1 MSWDGLIA
9 GAIRGGAEAAGQ
21 IADGNIRLRDE
32 EAAFTRQQAAT
43 RANADYSS
51 KISIER
57 FNMEADRRLADAPK
71 AAAAKIEEEKKSRLS
86 QVAEVDSAQQGL
98 AQQAITKKASAARGS
113 AVAYEDLTPEEISKL
128 GLTDGE
134 TSKLRTQAARN
145 VGLISEK
152 DMMTSEQRA
161 EMAQLRAEVQNARTE
176 AQRETAQNRLQNAL
190 AIAVMRGAGNGA
202 SEKDKRNEILL
213 NERKAIEG
221 SNNSLQRRI
230 REMNEEAKEASW
242 LAKDTPR
249 MTPEQKEQ
257 ARDWRSEKAR
267 LQARLTANESQL
279 DEVSAAMRELFGAQ
293 NEKHGG
299 PSRASSAPSS
309 SNGSAKASGVERSSA
324 APLASL
330 PAGAKLIGTAAGG
343 RPVYETPDGRRFI
356 AQGDGLGGGK

>member
-145 VGLISEK
+145 VGLIVRTARR
-152 DMMTSEQRA
+152 DGAVARGGA
-161 EMAQLRAEVQNARTE
+161 E
-176 AQRETAQNRLQNAL
+176 RED
-190 AIAVMRGAGNGA
+190 RGAA
-202 SEKDKRNEILL
+202 RDSPESAT
-213 NERKAIEG
+213 ERVGDRGYARG
-221 SNNSLQRRI
+221 WQWRI
-230 REMNEEAKEASW
+230 RE
-242 LAKDTPR
+242 R
-249 MTPEQKEQ
+249 Q
-257 ARDWRSEKAR
+257 AQRDSFER
-267 LQARLTANESQL
+267 
-279 DEVSAAMRELFGAQ
+279 AQ
-293 NEKHGG
+293 
-299 PSRASSAPSS
+299 
-309 SNGSAKASGVERSSA
+309 SN
-324 APLASL
+324 
-330 PAGAKLIGTAAGG
+330 
-343 RPVYETPDGRRFI
+343 
-356 AQGDGLGGGK
+356 